1 MATPADDE
9 GAEESSAH
17 PHKSKWDSKTILMV
31 GGTLAAAV
39 AAWLLYK
46 HSSSSSST
54 APVAVVTG
62 GSVAGGGGVSP
73 SSGAPQTVSIS
84 TTSPTGGSFNYSGPP
99 TSAPPASAYPSP
111 STSTG
116 SGTPSPSQSRT
127 TTQPNPSI
135 AAATVNYSTLIPAGQ
150 GYSVGHTGQFGSGVV
165 QGATGNYWSTAA
177 TYTSTLQAIQSGQSV
192 AYQSAPGVFTPITTV
207 TQFKHLEPLGPNA
220 GPSEGATTTYVK
232 A

>member
-1 MATPADDE
+1 MATSADNE

-73 SSGAPQTVSIS
+73 SSGAPQTVRIS
-84 TTSPTGGSFNYSGPP
+84 TTSPTGGSFSYTGPP
-99 TSAPPASAYPSP
+99 TGAPPASAYPSP
-111 STSTG
+111 SSSKGT
-116 SGTPSPSQSRT
+116 GTPSTSQTKT
-127 TTQPNPSI
+127 TTQPNPSV
-135 AAATVNYSTLIPAGQ
+135 AAATVNYSTLIQMGS
-150 GYSVGHTGQFGSGVV
+150 GYSVGHTGHLSSGVV
-165 QGATGNYWSTAA
+165 QGATGSYYSTEAS
-177 TYTSTLQAIQSGQSV
+177 YTSTLAAIESGQSV
-192 AYQSAPGVFTPITTV
+192 AYQSAPGVFTPITSV
-207 TQFKHLEPLGPNA
+207 TQFKKIEPA
-220 GPSEGATTTYVK
+220 GPSGGPTDTTTYVK
-232 A
+232 V